1 MQREGAVSLTSQ
13 SSQRGLLRA
22 KRQGLSPHRPH
33 RRSRHGPPPDEP
45 PKVHRRDSVA
55 DVVDV
60 FRASACA
67 RYSCFVLLTVLVTT
81 VTLMATPSLLL
92 GWIGQW
98 KLDYYSLERDLR
110 HSRDHSVHPCD
121 DLYRHV
127 CSGWDSNR
135 ERRHRLVLDKYK
147 SAFDDQVITAN
158 LMRPLPA
165 HSPKARD
172 KVSALLT
179 KCLSR

>member
-1 MQREGAVSLTSQ
+1 MQREGAASLTSQ

-45 PKVHRRDSVA
+45 SKVHRRDSVA

-92 GWIGQW
+92 G
-98 KLDYYSLERDLR
+98 
-110 HSRDHSVHPCD
+110 
-121 DLYRHV
+121 HV

-165 HSPKARD
+165 HSTKARD